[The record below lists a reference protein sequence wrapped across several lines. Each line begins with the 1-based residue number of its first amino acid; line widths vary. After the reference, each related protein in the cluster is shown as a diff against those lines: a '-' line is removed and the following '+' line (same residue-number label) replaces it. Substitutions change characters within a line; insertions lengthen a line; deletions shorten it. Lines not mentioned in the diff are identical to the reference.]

1 MTEEEEEEAA
11 DEKESPVAATAGFC
25 IDPHSVGAPCT
36 EKVGFGT

>member
-11 DEKESPVAATAGFC
+11 DEKESPAAPTGFC
-25 IDPHSVGAPCT
+25 IERHSVGFPCT